1 MKHSDELALDDHRH
15 SKQRRDSLLAQNRIQ
30 DVGMIH
36 VRDEDR
42 HALGRDAPG
51 EALSQRNPHAAFDL
65 LLDSFGGACH
75 ELL

>member
-1 MKHSDELALDDHRH
+1 
-15 SKQRRDSLLAQNRIQ
+15 
-30 DVGMIH
+30 MIH